1 MGKERDEDRAA
12 SEVKVGW
19 GLLDFILRMHIA
31 FIEAVLRKEGTLGDR
46 HLGFQAVFAP
56 FYLVFW
62 GAYSHE
68 PGVFAAIACFY
79 LGACAWQT
87 AARKRREKQGL
98 YNHSRCVGNP
108 MFWGYKGEIAIMVVV
123 GAVFMPFLQG
133 LAAYCLVG
141 AGGLAYT
148 QAMIAM
154 RQQSEDRSMVD
165 AKVEYE
171 QMQQRWRQR
180 NF

>member
-1 MGKERDEDRAA
+1 MSKEQEQDSMADPR
-12 SEVKVGW
+12 VGW
-19 GLLDFILRMHIA
+19 GLLDFILRMHA
-31 FIEAVLRKEGTLGDR
+31 APLEVVLRKEGTLGDR

-62 GAYSHE
+62 GAYCHE
-68 PGVFAAIACFY
+68 PGVFAGIVCFY

-123 GAVFMPFLQG
+123 GAVLMPFLPG
-133 LAAYCLVG
+133 LGAYCLVG

-165 AKVEYE
+165 SRVEYE
-171 QMQQRWRQR
+171 QMQQRLRQR